1 MSDNDPPAP
10 KGGRREF
17 LEYAV
22 TGVMGC
28 VGVATGYPV
37 YHFLSPEAPPD
48 IVSVVVGNVEDFEPG
63 TSRRAVLANVPV
75 LVIRLPDN
83 TIRAFE
89 AHCTHL
95 NCVVR
100 YEGGEGGIAC
110 ACHGGRY
117 AVDGSETS
125 GPPPRPLTQLAVDT
139 SDGVVV
145 VSKA

>member
-1 MSDNDPPAP
+1 MAKNDPPAP

-17 LEYAV
+17 LDYAV

-28 VGVATGYPV
+28 VGVATVYPA
-37 YHFLSPEAPPD
+37 YNFLSPAAPPD
-48 IVSVVVGNVEDFEPG
+48 IVSVEVGSVDDFEPG
-63 TSRRAVLANVPV
+63 TSRTALLGNVPV
-75 LVIRLPDN
+75 LVVRIPDG

-89 AHCTHL
+89 ALCTHL

-100 YEGGEGGIAC
+100 YEGGDGAIAC

-117 AVDGSETS
+117 SLDGTNTA
-125 GPPPRPLTQLAVDT
+125 GPPPRPLKALPVDT

-145 VSKA
+145 VGKA